1 MARNHLGSMR
11 KVVTL
16 EEGHKPGVPRIVA
29 VENIDQVR
37 RKGKLDVNVGIPALN
52 IWLLPFQL
60 NDVPELPL
68 TL

>member
-1 MARNHLGSMR
+1 MIIHVTDSPTPSQLPISHDDVFGDYTCVARNHLGSMR

-37 RKGKLDVNVGIPALN
+37 RKGN
-52 IWLLPFQL
+52 
-60 NDVPELPL
+60 
-68 TL
+68 